1 MQVLRAMWVQNYHR
15 TVTET
20 GAEVKRRES
29 KDLPPGRLRLAS
41 PYDTDA
47 RYGLKQGSWWT
58 GYKIHISES
67 CDETDVQDAA
77 TDQAMVPGADGPPPR
92 LITSIAT
99 TDATVTD
106 AEMTEPVHR
115 MLAARDLLP
124 AEHFLD
130 SGYASAEL
138 IVGMKKNFGVTLVTP
153 VLMNSS
159 PQARAGAG
167 FDRNAFTID
176 WDKRQAT
183 CPRGDT
189 SNWWSPVTLRGT
201 KAIVI
206 KFDKE
211 TCRPCP
217 VRDLDHARLQQGDEQ
232 WRAKYGT
239 RAGIEGT
246 IHQAVAVTGM
256 RRARY
261 LGLHKTHLEHVLS
274 AVALNLIRLDAWWNG
289 HPLDRTRVSHL
300 ARLDLSLTA

>member
-1 MQVLRAMWVQNYHR
+1 
-15 TVTET
+15 
-20 GAEVKRRES
+20 
-29 KDLPPGRLRLAS
+29 
-41 PYDTDA
+41 
-47 RYGLKQGSWWT
+47 
-58 GYKIHISES
+58 
-67 CDETDVQDAA
+67 
-77 TDQAMVPGADGPPPR
+77 

-106 AEMTEPVHR
+106 AEMTEPVHH

-167 FDRNAFTID
+167 FDRTAFTID

-189 SNWWSPVTLRGT
+189 STWWSPATLRGT
-201 KAIVI
+201 RAIVI

-217 VRDLDHARLQQGDEQ
+217 VRDQCTRSKTGGRTLSLQPRELQEVLDHARLQQSDEE

-261 LGLHKTHLEHVLS
+261 LGLQKTHLEHVLS
-274 AVALNLIRLDAWWNG
+274 AVALNLIRLDAWWNS